1 MLAAV
6 RQGRAKVWH
15 GQPNRKLDEP
25 ISCFQ
30 DEPHY
35 VFRLCRLES
44 NSCADL
50 KAPPAFPAE
59 GQNSFAPYLPTYLVK
74 ALQQAHDAALDLL
87 LVEAGG
93 GAVHAHGDS
102 GDALLDAGDDNAR
115 RGKEGCSLDGG
126 TGGGGGGADGRAE
139 HRGTEH
145 GGGCDCDSREVAGEW
160 KERSIDAA
168 GGGDN

>member
-1 MLAAV
+1 LL
-6 RQGRAKVWH
+6 R
-15 GQPNRKLDEP
+15 
-25 ISCFQ
+25 IF
-30 DEPHY
+30 
-35 VFRLCRLES
+35 
-44 NSCADL
+44 
-50 KAPPAFPAE
+50 
-59 GQNSFAPYLPTYLVK
+59 PTYLVK

-168 GGGDN
+168 RGGDN